1 MELNVIFPPVDP
13 VFTSSVPVNIVA
25 LLKVTASA
33 EVATL
38 PAVWIPPPVKF
49 RLTAPSEFMS
59 PSTPIFRVPAEFNVT
74 VVPPMVLTG
83 EFRLILPPPFVVRLT
98 EDAVELIV
106 ASVTE
111 KVAVVIPPAPA
122 VRAIA
127 PLPVMVL
134 FTVKLLGLELTLT
147 APIFVP
153 IAPFKITAP
162 VDVTVRLLT
171 APAAV
176 PLTDPKVIAFAIPVP
191 TVRVTPLAK
200 VAFPKVMAPV
210 DVPPT
215 VVVPPTV
222 TEVVPRLITPVTA
235 AVMVPLMAL
244 LEGAVAVTPPVKAR
258 ASAVGNPPSPKVKIP
273 VLLKVVIPAIVLF
286 APVIEI
292 A

>member
-1 MELNVIFPPVDP
+1 MELNVIVPPVDP
-13 VFTSSVPVNIVA
+13 VFTSSVPVNVVA

-38 PAVWIPPPVKF
+38 PAVWIPLVPV
-49 RLTAPSEFMS
+49 RATAPSEVMS
-59 PSTPIFRVPAEFNVT
+59 PATPIFKIPAEFNVT
-74 VVPPMVLTG
+74 VVPPTVLIG
-83 EFRLILPPPFVVRLT
+83 EFRVILPPPFVVRLT
-98 EDAVELIV
+98 VDPVELIV

-153 IAPFKITAP
+153 IAPFRITAP

-171 APAAV
+171 APDAV
-176 PLTDPKVIAFAIPVP
+176 PVTDPKVIAFAIPVP
-191 TVRVTPLAK
+191 TVNVTELAK
-200 VAFPKVMAPV
+200 VALPNVMAPV

-222 TEVVPRLITPVTA
+222 TEVVPRLITPVPAEVT
-235 AVMVPLMAL
+235 VPLIDL

-258 ASAVGNPPSPKVKIP
+258 VSPPSPKVSVP
-273 VLLKVVIPAIVLF
+273 VLLKVVAPAIV
-286 APVIEI
+286 
-292 A
+292 